1 VSKKE
6 RAVAV
11 AKTIPLRIFRILV
24 PLKAPLANRS
34 AWSPSGTLGQA
45 MTRDF
50 LSLAPEIP
58 PYPHFRTPEVRGF
71 ISTAWRDLLS
81 DEDLDLNL
89 KKAYAH
95 LLPIAL
101 YCNLGTGSM
110 DAKIA
115 SMGEKLLQRVRT
127 WRRSS
132 PSLEELLWA
141 TIGASYR
148 FASPDKLGLS
158 PWEKGKLL
166 LGRILF
172 SPRRSGWLDPLF
184 IGISSEASHR
194 EDLRER
200 FHLLKAFYGLSER

>member
-1 VSKKE
+1 M
-6 RAVAV
+6 VALV
-11 AKTIPLRIFRILV
+11 KTIPLRIFRILV
-24 PLKAPLANRS
+24 PAKALLAKRS
-34 AWSPSGTLGQA
+34 VRLSLATLSQA
-45 MTRDF
+45 MTRVR

-71 ISTAWRDLLS
+71 IFTAWCDLLS
-81 DEDLDLNL
+81 DGDLDLSL

-101 YCNLGTGSM
+101 YCNLGSGPM
-110 DAKIA
+110 DAKTA
-115 SMGEKLLQRVRT
+115 SMGEKLLQRVRA
-127 WRRSS
+127 WRRDP

-148 FASPDKLGLS
+148 FASPDRLGLS
-158 PWEKGKLL
+158 PWEKGKLI

-172 SPRRSGWLDPLF
+172 SPHRNGWLDPLF

-200 FHLLKAFYGLSER
+200 FHLLKAFYGLPG

>member
-1 VSKKE
+1 
-6 RAVAV
+6 
-11 AKTIPLRIFRILV
+11 
-24 PLKAPLANRS
+24 
-34 AWSPSGTLGQA
+34 

-58 PYPHFRTPEVRGF
+58 PYPHFRIPEVRGF
-71 ISTAWRDLLS
+71 IFTAWQDLLS

-95 LLPIAL
+95 LLSIAL
-101 YCNLGTGSM
+101 YCNLRGGSM
-110 DAKIA
+110 DVKTA
-115 SMGEKLLQRVRT
+115 SIGERLLQRVRA
-127 WRRSS
+127 WRKDP

-148 FASPDKLGLS
+148 FASPDQLGLS

-166 LGRILF
+166 LGQILF
-172 SPRRSGWLDPLF
+172 SPRQSGSLDPLI

-200 FHLLKAFYGLSER
+200 FHLLKAFYGLPG